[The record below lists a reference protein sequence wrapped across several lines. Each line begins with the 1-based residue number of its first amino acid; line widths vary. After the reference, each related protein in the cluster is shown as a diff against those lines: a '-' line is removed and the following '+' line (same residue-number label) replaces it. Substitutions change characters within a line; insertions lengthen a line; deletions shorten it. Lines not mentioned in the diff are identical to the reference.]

1 MCLNN
6 PKGPFIAE
14 EDVVCYKNIVKTVS
28 EKELAKAMD
37 NLNSVKFS
45 GVIDGVEVS
54 GLLVKDN
61 ERFYFFQNKCDGN
74 KPTSFWTIGH
84 DYKYSWELDITV
96 LSVNIILSDSSV
108 IVISADTYMTPYQ
121 SAIVEIGNL
130 YESEIEFEGNNIEKA
145 LHSFVDI
152 VNCITKRHRL
162 DITVKCIIPK
172 GSTYYIGDFSSA
184 YNNNNSY
191 ASNQLKYLEIIE

>member
-1 MCLNN
+1 MCLSN

-14 EDVVCYKNIVKTVS
+14 EDVVCYKKIVKMAS

-37 NLNSVKFS
+37 NLDSVKFS
-45 GVIDGVEVS
+45 GVINGVEVY

-61 ERFYFFQNKCDGN
+61 ERFYFFQNKCNGDA
-74 KPTSFWTIGH
+74 PSSFWTIDH
-84 DYKYSWELDITV
+84 NYKYSWELDNGVSSLI
-96 LSVNIILSDSSV
+96 IILYDSSV
-108 IVISADTYMTPYQ
+108 IAIPDIYVTPHQ
-121 SAIVEIGNL
+121 SAIIEIGNL
-130 YESEIEFEGNNIEKA
+130 YKSEIEFEGNDIEKA
-145 LHSFVDI
+145 LHSFVGI
-152 VNCITKRHRL
+152 NCIIKRDRS

-172 GSTYYIGDFSSA
+172 GSTYYIGDFRSA